1 MEETGRLYSLD
12 DISALK
18 TGNALLQAR
27 LRGTEIL
34 ARTVGE
40 QEEECEL
47 LRRHVYAMIDA
58 VRCVE
63 NQLEALHSSCSQC
76 VEEQHTAVE
85 QLYTRAAAAD
95 RTCGDLTSTVADKGH
110 EGKTYSNK
118 EVHCSSSHCLFSSQ
132 ILELRVEN
140 ERLRMDCTSPAPR
153 RQCAADMATT
163 SSDTESTGSRPTVA
177 TCPDTCHSAPDE
189 KAATTRLALC
199 EELCKKLKSSQAT
212 IRELEAERAEQN
224 RNLEHSRGLK
234 NILAECKSKLITLAE
249 DNKKLRDMNVS
260 WQQYC
265 SKQAQRETQLQAE
278 IKQLQMEK
286 AQLRYEHE
294 RSLRIAKNKEA
305 AGRMYKA
312 ENTKL
317 TSYQLEQLEA
327 RKSKDGHQGVS
338 RNAGHS
344 NSSNRKLQEQQ
355 RLQTQSHRSTA
366 QPATEVLRP
375 QPPSHIAECAGP
387 SSMSVSAH
395 GDFSDFVA
403 RGGPMHTTTTAA
415 EQHSQIS
422 SQDTLSCT
430 SRFTVTTSPSPDRP
444 QSNSENKFFWET
456 PLRDI
461 PESEINKTFPEE
473 VAKHRREQE
482 AAEQGPGRVPP
493 GSSLQPQP
501 SQASGGGISACRI
514 SKTPFLAYKS
524 MSSFMTALIGGKAT
538 RTGNEVT
545 MAWTNAQGA
554 TTVTEA
560 TKTTEDTP
568 WIARGSEETQIPTG
582 LSTTSTTTGPDSDP
596 AAGVV
601 PAVASPAT
609 DLAGGVVPAVASPA
623 TDPAGGVVPAVASPA
638 TDPAGGVVPAVA
650 SPATD
655 PAGGVVPAVAS
666 PATAVQVPKD
676 SVAEDATPKHSAAS
690 VATTVGT
697 PAQVAVADVPARMA
711 PQSSTITTAPSP
723 TRGVVQ
729 SSARAAA
736 TSTRA
741 ATPSTRAATPSTRA
755 AITSTRAAAAAGAQ
769 PAQSQRMMKCSGCHQ
784 HFTRDQYLAHRK
796 KCSNR

>member
-1 MEETGRLYSLD
+1 MHM
-12 DISALK
+12 
-18 TGNALLQAR
+18 Q
-27 LRGTEIL
+27 
-34 ARTVGE
+34 
-40 QEEECEL
+40 
-47 LRRHVYAMIDA
+47 
-58 VRCVE
+58 
-63 NQLEALHSSCSQC
+63 
-76 VEEQHTAVE
+76 
-85 QLYTRAAAAD
+85 
-95 RTCGDLTSTVADKGH
+95 
-110 EGKTYSNK
+110 
-118 EVHCSSSHCLFSSQ
+118 
-132 ILELRVEN
+132 
-140 ERLRMDCTSPAPR
+140 
-153 RQCAADMATT
+153 
-163 SSDTESTGSRPTVA
+163 
-177 TCPDTCHSAPDE
+177 
-189 KAATTRLALC
+189 
-199 EELCKKLKSSQAT
+199 
-212 IRELEAERAEQN
+212 
-224 RNLEHSRGLK
+224 
-234 NILAECKSKLITLAE
+234 
-249 DNKKLRDMNVS
+249 
-260 WQQYC
+260 
-265 SKQAQRETQLQAE
+265 
-278 IKQLQMEK
+278 
-286 AQLRYEHE
+286 
-294 RSLRIAKNKEA
+294 
-305 AGRMYKA
+305 
-312 ENTKL
+312 
-317 TSYQLEQLEA
+317 
-327 RKSKDGHQGVS
+327 
-338 RNAGHS
+338 
-344 NSSNRKLQEQQ
+344 
-355 RLQTQSHRSTA
+355 
-366 QPATEVLRP
+366 
-375 QPPSHIAECAGP
+375 
-387 SSMSVSAH
+387 
-395 GDFSDFVA
+395 FVA

-501 SQASGGGISACRI
+501 SQASGGGISACCI

-524 MSSFMTALIGGKAT
+524 MSPFMTALIGRKAT

-545 MAWTNAQGA
+545 MALTNAQGA

-568 WIARGSEETQIPTG
+568 WIARGSEENQIPTG
-582 LSTTSTTTGPDSDP
+582 LSTTSTTGPDSDP
-596 AAGVV
+596 AA
-601 PAVASPAT
+601 
-609 DLAGGVVPAVASPA
+609 
-623 TDPAGGVVPAVASPA
+623 
-638 TDPAGGVVPAVA
+638 
-650 SPATD
+650 
-655 PAGGVVPAVAS
+655 GVVPAVAS

-723 TRGVVQ
+723 TRGAVQ

-736 TSTRA
+736 TSTRAATPSTRAATPSTRAATPSTRA

>member
-1 MEETGRLYSLD
+1 MSCACGQYFAVIVSVSSSLC
-12 DISALK
+12 A
-18 TGNALLQAR
+18 Q
-27 LRGTEIL
+27 
-34 ARTVGE
+34 
-40 QEEECEL
+40 
-47 LRRHVYAMIDA
+47 
-58 VRCVE
+58 
-63 NQLEALHSSCSQC
+63 
-76 VEEQHTAVE
+76 
-85 QLYTRAAAAD
+85 
-95 RTCGDLTSTVADKGH
+95 
-110 EGKTYSNK
+110 

-163 SSDTESTGSRPTVA
+163 SGSSDTESTGSRGTVT
-177 TCPDTCHSAPDE
+177 TCTDTCHSAPDE

-212 IRELEAERAEQN
+212 IRELEAERAEQD
-224 RNLEHSRGLK
+224 RTLEHSRGLK

-501 SQASGGGISACRI
+501 SQASGGGISACCI

-524 MSSFMTALIGGKAT
+524 MSPFMTALIGRKAT

-545 MAWTNAQGA
+545 MALTNAQGA

-568 WIARGSEETQIPTG
+568 WIARGSEENQIPTG
-582 LSTTSTTTGPDSDP
+582 LSTTSTTGPDSDP
-596 AAGVV
+596 AA
-601 PAVASPAT
+601 
-609 DLAGGVVPAVASPA
+609 
-623 TDPAGGVVPAVASPA
+623 
-638 TDPAGGVVPAVA
+638 
-650 SPATD
+650 
-655 PAGGVVPAVAS
+655 GVVPAVAS

-723 TRGVVQ
+723 TRGAVQ

-736 TSTRA
+736 T
-741 ATPSTRAATPSTRA
+741 STRAATPSTRA

>member
-85 QLYTRAAAAD
+85 QLYTRAAAD
-95 RTCGDLTSTVADKGH
+95 RTCGDLTSTSTVADQGH

-163 SSDTESTGSRPTVA
+163 SGSSDTESTGSRGTVT
-177 TCPDTCHSAPDE
+177 TCTDTCHSAPDE

-212 IRELEAERAEQN
+212 IRELEAERAEQD
-224 RNLEHSRGLK
+224 RTLEHSRGLK

-501 SQASGGGISACRI
+501 SQASGGGISACCI

-524 MSSFMTALIGGKAT
+524 MSPFMTALIGRKAT

-545 MAWTNAQGA
+545 MALTNAQGA

-568 WIARGSEETQIPTG
+568 WIARGSEENQIPTG
-582 LSTTSTTTGPDSDP
+582 LSTTSTTGPDSDP
-596 AAGVV
+596 AA
-601 PAVASPAT
+601 
-609 DLAGGVVPAVASPA
+609 
-623 TDPAGGVVPAVASPA
+623 
-638 TDPAGGVVPAVA
+638 
-650 SPATD
+650 
-655 PAGGVVPAVAS
+655 GVVPAVAS

-723 TRGVVQ
+723 TRGAVQ

-736 TSTRA
+736 TSTRAATPSTRAATPSTRA